1 MTKFINIPA
10 ILLIALISLSFSC
23 GQQDS
28 SSPVTQETNQNELDL
43 SDFGEPYSAPGT
55 ARTYPDIFTLFDT
68 SLEEF
73 ATPEEGKEFCT
84 DPANLGSIFR
94 YPNPESEQTFE
105 YESCVGVHLE
115 SKTENSRPSLFRAFK
130 SEPNFF
136 RQFSGI
142 VHITY
147 LNDEEIRV
155 SCKRLPGDRAS
166 TLDFKLSDPLT
177 NLCGPV
183 FAFKFNIDDSKDLKA
198 ANIIFAAGDPEN
210 FSFGQF
216 R

>member
-115 SKTENSRPSLFRAFK
+115 SKTENSRPSTASPKKKHRYILHNLLHQSAAPTTNYSQSPQKWQLF
-130 SEPNFF
+130 E
-136 RQFSGI
+136 SG
-142 VHITY
+142 
-147 LNDEEIRV
+147 
-155 SCKRLPGDRAS
+155 KRH
-166 TLDFKLSDPLT
+166 LD
-177 NLCGPV
+177 LCEGRIG
-183 FAFKFNIDDSKDLKA
+183 A
-198 ANIIFAAGDPEN
+198 
-210 FSFGQF
+210 
-216 R
+216 